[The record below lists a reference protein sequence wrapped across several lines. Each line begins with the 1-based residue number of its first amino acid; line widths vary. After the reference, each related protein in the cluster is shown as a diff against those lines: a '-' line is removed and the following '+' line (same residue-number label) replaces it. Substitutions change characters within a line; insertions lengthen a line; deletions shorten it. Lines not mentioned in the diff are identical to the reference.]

1 MKNNSCFFFFSLKF
15 WGVVCLVIDV
25 LGPRRCARWL
35 LFLALALAL
44 LLCHCS
50 RLSSAVVGW
59 STGRSAAVR
68 CRSIIAIRMLSFRV
82 VRGTL
87 HDFPELDGELDEVE
101 LVDFGDRGGAVEVG
115 VLFFISLRVRF
126 LMLVCCGHSDSH
138 KANTSVLIL
147 YPRPR
152 SSTTLVSTRQIG
164 KKLVEALDEVAK
176 VKGFEGT
183 MKKRHPGL
191 EWIGIDKGSLTQDC
205 DYVEKMGWVATPDS
219 CHGAAN
225 LANMAK
231 GLSAEL
237 LPSHLPCDYYLG
249 EIIVPEH
256 EKTKYQAILDGK
268 LRVLLTLHHCIH
280 VTKTLSYCSHARTL
294 ARSHARTLAHTQV
307 CMRRV
312 EIDTTPED
320 NIDDGSQA
328 TAAEDFI

>member
-1 MKNNSCFFFFSLKF
+1 M
-15 WGVVCLVIDV
+15 
-25 LGPRRCARWL
+25 
-35 LFLALALAL
+35 
-44 LLCHCS
+44 
-50 RLSSAVVGW
+50 SSANEEVTLELFTSPPPPASPTASRRRGADE
-59 STGRSAAVR
+59 GGSAYTTPAR
-68 CRSIIAIRMLSFRV
+68 PSKAPAQAR
-82 VRGTL
+82 T
-87 HDFPELDGELDEVE
+87 
-101 LVDFGDRGGAVEVG
+101 
-115 VLFFISLRVRF
+115 ISLPEGFSMGDINMRATEKAVKERTGKDLPRGILPAKAVVKF
-126 LMLVCCGHSDSH
+126 EKKYEGRKRNAGSVAMMLAKGEDKSVQSVCFYT
-138 KANTSVLIL
+138 A
-147 YPRPR
+147 PW
-152 SSTTLVSTRQIG
+152 QIG

-183 MKKRHPGL
+183 MKKRHPEL